1 MAIRGRMARR
11 WPCDAVARRVT
22 CEMEH
27 GPSIIICILSP
38 IVDVGTI
45 NGTSANGGRPWCCC
59 THRCGSGASGARC
72 VHVHGSPFCTDDWP
86 IVSTGGTIEIIAS
99 HSRVLVEISGR
110 SFRLIIA
117 PPLYSIRLIAL
128 SLSSSRQFHLY
139 THIYIYIFQNKII
152 IYFDSTLRNREGVRF
167 EMLEGL
173 NREKRRLSR
182 KGDNG

>member
-45 NGTSANGGRPWCCC
+45 NGTSAKRGRPWCCC

-139 THIYIYIFQNKII
+139 THIYIYFIRIKLLYILI
-152 IYFDSTLRNREGVRF
+152 PRF
-167 EMLEGL
+167 VI
-173 NREKRRLSR
+173 EKEFVS
-182 KGDNG
+182 KCWKD